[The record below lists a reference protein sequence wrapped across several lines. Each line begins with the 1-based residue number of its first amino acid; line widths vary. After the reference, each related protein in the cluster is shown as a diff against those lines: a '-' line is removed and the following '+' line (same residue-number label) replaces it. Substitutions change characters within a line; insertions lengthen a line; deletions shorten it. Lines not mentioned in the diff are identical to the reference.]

1 MPEFFNV
8 RSPLRAFEDLRPH
21 LRPIGDAEVIPT
33 AAALGR
39 VVADEIRSPE
49 DLPQFP
55 RSSMDGYSV
64 RARDTF
70 GASESLPAFLEVVA
84 DIPTGAASDV
94 SLRAGEAAVAYT
106 GGTLAG
112 EADAVV
118 MVERTQPAD
127 ERSIEVL
134 RPVAPG
140 ENVVQVGE
148 DIRAGD
154 LMFESGRRLRPQD
167 VGGLMALGMTSVSV
181 VKRPRVAIV
190 STGDE
195 LVEPGVTP
203 PPGSIRDINTYSV
216 AARVTECGGKPIAC
230 GIVPDEYPAQLDAAR
245 AAIAD
250 TDVLVFSAGSSLS
263 TRDMTARV
271 FNELG
276 EPGVILHGI
285 SVKPGK
291 PTVVGVADGKPL
303 FGLPGNPV
311 SALIVFDL
319 IVAPAIGILSG
330 DHAPAKAREVIAI
343 LAEDVPSESGREDH
357 VPVQIAGQRPVPLAT
372 PVFGKS
378 NLIYTLVRADGV
390 VRVPAESGGLYAG
403 DTVCVRMFGS

>member
-1 MPEFFNV
+1 M
-8 RSPLRAFEDLRPH
+8 RAFEDLTPY
-21 LRPIGDAEVIPT
+21 LEPITEAEIVPADAVLDRI
-33 AAALGR
+33 
-39 VVADEIRSPE
+39 VADEIRSPE
-49 DLPQFP
+49 DLPQFA

-70 GASESLPAFLEVVA
+70 GASESLPAILEVVA
-84 DIPTGAASDV
+84 DIPTGVGADV
-94 SLRAGEAAVAYT
+94 RLKSGEAAVAYT
-106 GGTLAG
+106 GGMLAG

-118 MVERTQPAD
+118 MIERTQPAD

-148 DIRAGD
+148 DVRAGD
-154 LMFESGRRLRPQD
+154 LILDRGHRLRPQD
-167 VGGLMALGMTSVSV
+167 IGGLMALGITTVPV
-181 VKRPRVAIV
+181 VRRPRVAII

-203 PPGSIRDINTYSV
+203 PPGRIRDINTYSV
-216 AARVTECGGKPIAC
+216 AARVTECGGEPITRD
-230 GIVPDEYPAQLDAAR
+230 IVPDEYDAQLDAAR
-245 AAIAD
+245 AAIKDAD
-250 TDVLVFSAGSSLS
+250 ILVFSAGSSLS

-271 FNELG
+271 FTELG
-276 EPGVILHGI
+276 DPGVILHGI

-291 PTVVGVADGKPL
+291 PTIVGVAGGKPL

-319 IVAPAIGILSG
+319 IVAPAIGVLSG
-330 DHAPAKAREVIAI
+330 ARAPARVSTLTAI
-343 LAEDVPSESGREDH
+343 LADDVPSESGREDH
-357 VPVQIAGQRPVPLAT
+357 VPVRITGRGAAHLAT

-378 NLIYTLVRADGV
+378 NLIYTLVKADGV

-403 DTVCVRMFGS
+403 ETVSVRMFGS